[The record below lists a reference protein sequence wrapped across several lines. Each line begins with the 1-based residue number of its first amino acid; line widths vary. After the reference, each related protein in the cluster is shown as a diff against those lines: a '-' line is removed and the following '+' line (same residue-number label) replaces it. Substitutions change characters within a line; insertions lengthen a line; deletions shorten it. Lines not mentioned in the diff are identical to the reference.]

1 MKEINITQNEENQ
14 RLDKFLFKYFNTAP
28 KSFVYKMLR
37 KKRIKHNGKKAE
49 GSEIIK
55 AGDSLQMYLSDETM
69 GAFMEEKAVAKAE
82 RHFGI
87 VYEDD
92 NIIIVSKP
100 AGLLVH
106 PEKAGEKDTLID
118 QVLYYLSQK
127 GQYCP
132 SKESSFT
139 PAVCNRLDRN
149 TGGIVIAGKNL
160 RSVQELNRIIAE
172 RKLKKY
178 YVTMVRGEFEEEK
191 ELFGY
196 HIKDGVSNSVKV
208 LKKEVPGA
216 KKVYTKV
223 RPLCVKDKFSFLE
236 IDLITGKSHQ
246 IRAHLKSMGYGVV
259 GDRKYGDERINRIFR
274 EKYGLNNQFLFA
286 LSVVFEEEGGP
297 LGYLYG
303 RRFTADLPDIF
314 EAIKRDYFGSFDL
327 DVDREGF

>member
-1 MKEINITQNEENQ
+1 MRKTKGLTNSFLNISIP
-14 RLDKFLFKYFNTAP
+14 LP

-100 AGLLVH
+100 AGLLIASQKSGRKRY
-106 PEKAGEKDTLID
+106 PYRSSTIL
-118 QVLYYLSQK
+118 LSQK

-132 SKESSFT
+132 FKRIKLYS
-139 PAVCNRLDRN
+139 CRLQPHDRN

-208 LKKEVPGA
+208 LKKEVLGA

-223 RPLCVKDKFSFLE
+223 RPLCVWQLFIF
-236 IDLITGKSHQ
+236 GNKSCNQ
-246 IRAHLKSMGYGVV
+246 KAIR
-259 GDRKYGDERINRIFR
+259 
-274 EKYGLNNQFLFA
+274 
-286 LSVVFEEEGGP
+286 
-297 LGYLYG
+297 
-303 RRFTADLPDIF
+303 
-314 EAIKRDYFGSFDL
+314 
-327 DVDREGF
+327 